1 MCSLAAHPPMNK
13 WHIIHTFPVFHSH
26 CLFRTQ
32 YQFVQWTHCV
42 TPANQTSY
50 HYVKMKHDGVS
61 LPECRAMKARRHGRK
76 TPLTKFVVI
85 TMVLVKIPV
94 FYSMVPCWLVDCRQ
108 ASLLAS
114 SSDLT
119 AILWR
124 DKCEVRVLTNIHDP
138 LAEGNFCDNNEKAIK
153 PQIVANYN
161 RHMGYVDK
169 GHRMTET
176 YSINNC
182 TWKWTK
188 KLFFHLFDLAIL
200 NSYIL
205 FSSLGGKKISLRDFW
220 MTLMRN

>member
-1 MCSLAAHPPMNK
+1 M
-13 WHIIHTFPVFHSH
+13 
-26 CLFRTQ
+26 
-32 YQFVQWTHCV
+32 
-42 TPANQTSY
+42 
-50 HYVKMKHDGVS
+50 
-61 LPECRAMKARRHGRK
+61 
-76 TPLTKFVVI
+76 
-85 TMVLVKIPV
+85 
-94 FYSMVPCWLVDCRQ
+94 
-108 ASLLAS
+108 LAS